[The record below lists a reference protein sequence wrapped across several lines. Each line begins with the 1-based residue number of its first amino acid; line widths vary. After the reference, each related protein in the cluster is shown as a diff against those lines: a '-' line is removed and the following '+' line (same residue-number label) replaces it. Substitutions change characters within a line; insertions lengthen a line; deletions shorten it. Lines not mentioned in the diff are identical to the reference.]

1 MNIFVNSS
9 ILSSANA
16 AANLAKRTI
25 DSMLSRI
32 IDNGPNIIYGI
43 IIFIVGMYI
52 AKFVRNIILK
62 LLIKY
67 NMNKGVSNFI
77 AYAIYALILTFVSLV
92 SLNMFGIKTTSFVAM
107 LGAAGFSIGL
117 AFKEILS
124 NLGSGMIILF
134 FKPFEIGDY
143 IQGSGEEGTVA
154 DIQIFSTV
162 LKTPDNKTIIIPNL
176 QLTSNNIVNYTNQK
190 MRRVD
195 YAFDISYD
203 SDIKLVKKILDDVFK
218 EDMRILDEPKPIIGL
233 NAIGN
238 NTVQVVGKP
247 WVETE
252 DYWDVYYDVME
263 KIKLKFDEHNI
274 KVPYR
279 NMLSLY
285 DLNQLNIDLEKK

>member
-1 MNIFVNSS
+1 MEDKTVEVSES
-9 ILSSANA
+9 IRSASD
-16 AANLAKRTI
+16 LAHVTI
-25 DSMLSRI
+25 DNMLNRL
-32 IDNGPNIIYGI
+32 IDNGANIIFGV
-43 IIFIVGMYI
+43 IIFLIGLFAARVIKNIVS
-52 AKFVRNIILK
+52 K
-62 LLIKY
+62 LLVKY

-77 AYAIYALILTFVSLV
+77 SYAVYAVILTFVTLV
-92 SLNMFGIKTTSFVAM
+92 ALNMFGIKTTSFVAV

-134 FKPFEIGDY
+134 FKPFQIGDY
-143 IQGSGEEGTVA
+143 IQASGEEGTVM

-176 QLTSNNIVNYTNQK
+176 QLTSNNIVNYTDQR
-190 MRRVD
+190 MRRID
-195 YAFDISYD
+195 YSFDISYD
-203 SDIKLVKKILDDVFK
+203 SDIKLVKKILKEVFD
-218 EDMRILDEPKPIIGL
+218 EDKRVLNDPKPIIGL

-247 WVETE
+247 WVKTE
-252 DYWDVYYDVME
+252 DYWDVYYDIME
-263 KIKLKFDEHNI
+263 KIKLEFDEYNI

-285 DLNQLNIDLEKK
+285 DLNQVDLEK

>member
-1 MNIFVNSS
+1 MEDKTVEVSES
-9 ILSSANA
+9 IRSASD
-16 AANLAKRTI
+16 LAHVTI
-25 DSMLSRI
+25 DNMLNRL
-32 IDNGPNIIYGI
+32 IDNGANIIFGV
-43 IIFIVGMYI
+43 IIFLIGLFVARIIKNIVS
-52 AKFVRNIILK
+52 K
-62 LLIKY
+62 LLVKY

-77 AYAIYALILTFVSLV
+77 SYAVYAVILTFVTLV
-92 SLNMFGIKTTSFVAM
+92 ALNMFGIKTTSFVAV

-134 FKPFEIGDY
+134 FKPFQIGDY
-143 IQGSGEEGTVA
+143 IQASGEEGTVM

-176 QLTSNNIVNYTNQK
+176 QLTSNNIVNYTDQR
-190 MRRVD
+190 MRRID
-195 YAFDISYD
+195 YSFDISYD
-203 SDIKLVKKILDDVFK
+203 SDIKLVKKILKEVFD
-218 EDMRILDEPKPIIGL
+218 EDKRVLNDPKPIIGL

-247 WVETE
+247 WVKTE
-252 DYWDVYYDVME
+252 DYWDVYYDIME
-263 KIKLKFDEHNI
+263 KIKLEFDEYNI

-285 DLNQLNIDLEKK
+285 DLNQVDLEK

>member
-1 MNIFVNSS
+1 MEDKTVEVSES
-9 ILSSANA
+9 IRSASD
-16 AANLAKRTI
+16 LAHVTI
-25 DSMLSRI
+25 DNMLNRL
-32 IDNGPNIIYGI
+32 IDNGANIIFGV
-43 IIFIVGMYI
+43 IIFLIGLFAARVIKNIVS
-52 AKFVRNIILK
+52 K
-62 LLIKY
+62 LLVKY

-77 AYAIYALILTFVSLV
+77 SYAVYAVILTFVTLV
-92 SLNMFGIKTTSFVAM
+92 ALNMFGIKTTSFVAV

-134 FKPFEIGDY
+134 FKPFQIGDY
-143 IQGSGEEGTVA
+143 IQASGEEGTVM

-176 QLTSNNIVNYTNQK
+176 QLTSNNIVNYTDQR
-190 MRRVD
+190 MRRID
-195 YAFDISYD
+195 YSFDISYD
-203 SDIKLVKKILDDVFK
+203 SDIKLVKKILKEVFDADK
-218 EDMRILDEPKPIIGL
+218 RVLNDPKPIIGL

-247 WVETE
+247 WVKTE
-252 DYWDVYYDVME
+252 DYWDVYYDIME
-263 KIKLKFDEHNI
+263 KIKLEFDEYNI

-285 DLNQLNIDLEKK
+285 DLNQVDLEK